1 MQKSKMIIAFVLLAA
16 NLGFVPMAT
25 AQPGASQTAKTATP
39 SKSESDKLAGCPLG
53 PMKYGYNRQCSMT
66 GGS

>member
-1 MQKSKMIIAFVLLAA
+1 MRKSKMAIALVLLAA
-16 NLGFVPMAT
+16 NLGLAQT
-25 AQPGASQTAKTATP
+25 ALAQPSPSQAAKTATP
-39 SKSESDKLAGCPLG
+39 SKPESDKLAGCPLG